1 MAIGQAKTEKGA
13 IKPSYKV
20 AIVAPTCFYYQVP
33 LFWALAAHPRI
44 DLTVYFCSDE
54 GLLGHDVLKAYGA
67 EGSWGSEEEL
77 LQGYDS
83 KLMRNHSPFATYLSS
98 LVGLVNLGIWGEIR
112 RERPDAVVIM
122 SWMNPTWWLAVLACL
137 RFRIPFLY
145 MTDANV
151 TAESEKTL
159 LISWVKKIVL
169 GKVLFPLTT
178 GFLCAGTANR
188 QLYRYYGVLDRKLVP
203 FAYSWGYDA
212 LAKASEN
219 LKSARARVRVELG
232 LPEESFVILYVGR
245 LSEEKR
251 PFDLLQA
258 YESVALP
265 DKSLLIA
272 GDGYLRESLQDYVSE
287 HDLDGVK
294 LFGFQN
300 RESILKFYAVADVL
314 VLPSIQETWV
324 IVVSE
329 ALCFGLPAIVS
340 DQVGSGMDLVSHG
353 WNGFKYAGVDVEALA
368 SHIKFLAE
376 LPMEERLAMGA
387 NSYTIIQDWSQ
398 RNLAETLDQ
407 YLDLVCNQP
416 AGKRK

>member
-1 MAIGQAKTEKGA
+1 M
-13 IKPSYKV
+13 
-20 AIVAPTCFYYQVP
+20 
-33 LFWALAAHPRI
+33 
-44 DLTVYFCSDE
+44 
-54 GLLGHDVLKAYGA
+54 
-67 EGSWGSEEEL
+67 
-77 LQGYDS
+77 
-83 KLMRNHSPFATYLSS
+83 
-98 LVGLVNLGIWGEIR
+98 
-112 RERPDAVVIM
+112 
-122 SWMNPTWWLAVLACL
+122 
-137 RFRIPFLY
+137 
-145 MTDANV
+145 
-151 TAESEKTL
+151 
-159 LISWVKKIVL
+159 
-169 GKVLFPLTT
+169 
-178 GFLCAGTANR
+178 
-188 QLYRYYGVLDRKLVP
+188 
-203 FAYSWGYDA
+203 
-212 LAKASEN
+212 AKASEN

-398 RNLAETLDQ
+398 RNLAETLEQ
-407 YLDLVCNQP
+407 YLNLVCDQP
-416 AGKRK
+416 AGERK